1 MNIIFLCSLP
11 RAGNTVLGS
20 IINQTKKVK
29 LSPNSILLDIL
40 HQLHSLKET
49 QIFKNFPKHSSLH
62 NVINSCIPKYYKDWK
77 AELIIDRGPW
87 GTPCNLNIIKNI
99 IEKPKFIILLRS
111 LEECLASFAKL
122 QIDNKNYTKNNINK
136 YLFEIMHPETGVMGK
151 NLWSIHNLIKNKE
164 NYKIFY
170 YEDLVDNTDLFLKNL
185 SKYVN
190 YDIKNPKKLE
200 QFNVHN
206 TYYEDIDIKN
216 LHKINT
222 DSIKKSNYVIED
234 YLNYDMVQYIK
245 KYNSTLDYPKERYK
259 KCL

>member
-1 MNIIFLCSLP
+1 VNIIFLCSLP

-29 LSPNSILLDIL
+29 LSPNSISLDIL
-40 HQLHSLKET
+40 HQLYSLKEE
-49 QIFKNFPKHSSLH
+49 QIFKNFPKHSSLD
-62 NVINSCIPKYYKDWK
+62 NVIKSCLTTYYKDWK

-87 GTPCNLNIIKNI
+87 GTPCNLNLIKNI
-99 IEKPKFIILLRS
+99 IEKPKFIILLRP

-122 QIDNKNYTKNNINK
+122 QIDNKSYTKNNINK
-136 YLFEIMHPETGVMGK
+136 YLFQIMHPETGVIGK

-170 YEDLVDNTDLFLKNL
+170 YEDLVNNTDVFLKDL

-190 YDIKNPKKLE
+190 YDIKKPEKLK
-200 QFNVHN
+200 QFNINN
-206 TYYEDIDIKN
+206 TYYEDIEIKD
-216 LHKINT
+216 LHRINT

-234 YLNYDMVQYIK
+234 YLNDDMIQYIK
-245 KYNSTLDYPKERYK
+245 KYSSTLESIYERS
-259 KCL
+259 